1 MATDAPALRSAQDH
15 NVDRSTRGGVLMAG
29 SLAGLAAGLVAGLIA
44 HRTGSS
50 TFMAAANLLE
60 PIGTLWVNALRMI
73 VLPLIV
79 ANLFVAVASLGSAR
93 GAGRIGG
100 SSLFLFIAL
109 LVLASAFTVALAP
122 GIIGLYPIDAES
134 RAVFQASAG
143 MDPGQVP
150 ARQALG
156 LSGFLLSLIPSNPF
170 RAATQ
175 DELLAV
181 IVCTVIFAI
190 ATTRIAEEQRQLIM
204 GVFRAVAA
212 ATGVIV
218 RWILLALPI
227 GVFAITF
234 ALTARTGFE
243 AAGVLGFFVLAV
255 SALMVLFTLLLYPLT
270 AAVAGLPIG
279 RFARGVAP
287 SQAVALGTRSSL
299 ASLPALMQ
307 GAEHRVGL
315 PSAVS
320 AFVLPLAVSTFKV
333 NRGISSPLKL
343 LFLAHVYGISIE
355 PGFLF
360 VFVCTVIL
368 LSFSSPGIPGGG
380 PMVTMPVYLA
390 AGIPLQGILLLE
402 AVDAV
407 PDMFK
412 TLVNV
417 TADMSVAAIVARF
430 AARYALAEPP
440 APTMVPVPA
449 DVIAATR
456 G

>member
-1 MATDAPALRSAQDH
+1 MRADAETGGVRQTGTDPP
-15 NVDRSTRGGVLMAG
+15 TRAGVLMAG

-44 HRTGSS
+44 HRTGSG
-50 TFMAAANLLE
+50 TFLAAAQWIE

-79 ANLFVAVASLGSAR
+79 ANLFIAVASLGSAR

-100 SSLFLFIAL
+100 YSLFLFVGL

-122 GIIGLYPIDAES
+122 GVVGLYPIDDAS
-134 RAVFQASAG
+134 RALFQASAG
-143 MDPGQVP
+143 MDPADVP
-150 ARQALG
+150 TRQALG
-156 LSGFLLSLIPSNPF
+156 LSGFLLGLIPPNPL

-190 ATTRIAEEQRQLIM
+190 ATTRIAEEQRNLIT
-204 GVFRAVAA
+204 GFFRAVAA
-212 ATGVIV
+212 ATAVIV
-218 RWILLALPI
+218 RWILVALPF

-270 AAVAGLPIG
+270 TALARVPLA
-279 RFARGVAP
+279 RFARGVGP

-307 GAEHRVGL
+307 GAENRIGL
-315 PSAVS
+315 PNAVS
-320 AFVLPLAVSTFKV
+320 SFVLPLAVATFKV

-343 LFLAHVYGISIE
+343 LFLAHVYGITIE
-355 PGFLF
+355 PGFLL

-417 TADMSVAAIVARF
+417 TADMSVASIVTRF
-430 AARYALAEPP
+430 AARYALA
-440 APTMVPVPA
+440 PVA
-449 DVIAATR
+449 VTEAAIPLDAAAA
-456 G
+456 GQG